1 MTRPVKE
8 LAGFK
13 RIHIMPGEKV
23 RVRFTVRADLTAFL
37 DRSMRWKV
45 ESGDVDVEIGSSS
58 ADIRLKGEYRITEDR
73 WLCGSE
79 RAFCAEVQTYHLKD
93 R

>member
-1 MTRPVKE
+1 
-8 LAGFK
+8 
-13 RIHIMPGEKV
+13 MPGEKV

>member
-1 MTRPVKE
+1 
-8 LAGFK
+8 
-13 RIHIMPGEKV
+13 MPGEKV

-73 WLCGSE
+73 WLYGSE
-79 RAFCAEVQTYHLKD
+79 RAFCAEIQTYHLKD